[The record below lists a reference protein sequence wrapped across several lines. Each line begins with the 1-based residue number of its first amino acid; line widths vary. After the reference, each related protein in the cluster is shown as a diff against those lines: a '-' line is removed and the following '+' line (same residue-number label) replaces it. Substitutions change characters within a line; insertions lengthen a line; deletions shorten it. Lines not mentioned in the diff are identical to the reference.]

1 MIIIMATI
9 MIMIIVTV
17 TINDPEEM
25 PASVIVRVVGLP
37 DCLLTRY
44 CPRLRPD
51 KTPFAAKIFPQIVKI
66 FHPHCQK

>member
-1 MIIIMATI
+1 MIIII
-9 MIMIIVTV
+9 IMIIVIV

-66 FHPHCQK
+66 FHPHSQE